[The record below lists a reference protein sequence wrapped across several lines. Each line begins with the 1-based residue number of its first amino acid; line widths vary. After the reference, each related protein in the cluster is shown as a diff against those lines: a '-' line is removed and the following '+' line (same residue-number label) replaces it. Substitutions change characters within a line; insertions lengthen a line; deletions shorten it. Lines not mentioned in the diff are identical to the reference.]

1 MKDLIENSES
11 RGYMTAAEIAE
22 NHDHMKVQQAL
33 ARSANDLVAGIQVP
47 LRREK
52 QAMLD
57 DFNSKIGSV
66 TDETQRKQLTELH
79 EARLKRIELTLW
91 LKDFPKTAADLRE
104 MKRSAAQHM
113 PDLDLG
119 IHAALLI
126 EERFKRNYDEEPEV
140 DPNAEVTEEQLKE
153 MTALKLKIQ
162 EEEFPNSERLG

>member
-66 TDETQRKQLTELH
+66 TDETQRK
-79 EARLKRIELTLW
+79 
-91 LKDFPKTAADLRE
+91 
-104 MKRSAAQHM
+104 
-113 PDLDLG
+113 
-119 IHAALLI
+119 
-126 EERFKRNYDEEPEV
+126 
-140 DPNAEVTEEQLKE
+140 
-153 MTALKLKIQ
+153 
-162 EEEFPNSERLG
+162 